1 MKDKKVVIK
10 LITRTAIFGA
20 LSIIL
25 YMVPGLQFSLP
36 FAPSF
41 LKIHLEEIP
50 ILLAGFAFG
59 TPTAIT
65 LLIIKSVFKLITDI
79 PATLGIGVLAD
90 FIYGCALILPAT
102 LIYNKHRTFT
112 GVTIGILVGL
122 IANLIVSCLISLYT
136 IFPLYGLVFGEN
148 VIVGMFQVF
157 DNSITSL
164 TDIKIAYEFLLPFN
178 FIKDSL
184 VIFVTLIIYK
194 PTRFLIDKIDKK

>member
-79 PATLGIGVLAD
+79 PTTLGIGVLAD

-102 LIYNKHRTFT
+102 LVYNKHRTFT
-112 GVTIGILVGL
+112 GVTIGILLGL
-122 IANLIVSCLISLYT
+122 VANLIVSCLIGLYT